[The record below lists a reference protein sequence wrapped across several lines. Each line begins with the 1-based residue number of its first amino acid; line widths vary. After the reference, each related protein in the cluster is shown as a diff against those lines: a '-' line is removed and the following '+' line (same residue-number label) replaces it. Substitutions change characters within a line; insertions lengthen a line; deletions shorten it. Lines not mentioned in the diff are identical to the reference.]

1 MDKSRLTND
10 TLRLW
15 REEGHFLI
23 QKNFEEFSSLVA
35 QAKDFLRRGQYDA
48 AAIYAEI
55 AALQAT
61 GKHCGLFM
69 SPQLESILLEIGHK
83 VIETS
88 GVSTKK
94 VASPTLPKNI
104 LHVVTAVKGI
114 GGLTKMLWHWI
125 SQDSDRSHSIVLTR
139 QDAAE
144 IPNALKEAVKNS
156 HGKIYI
162 LNERFDDFE
171 LISQAKWLRKISVT
185 ADLIVLHI
193 YNFDVVPL
201 IAFADRNQTPPILFL
216 DHADHLFWL
225 GAGISDIVIS
235 LRESG
240 QKLAQERRGIDP
252 NRSVLLPI
260 IVNPPQRVLSRT
272 EAKKKI
278 GIPEDSILLLSI
290 ARSIKYKTIDG
301 ISFADAHVPLL
312 KQYEQAFLVVVG
324 AGHRADWVN
333 AIEQTQER
341 IIVYPE
347 REDTDIFHQ
356 AADIYVDSF
365 PFVSTTSALEATGY
379 GVPLVSRFPYSD
391 KSLILGNDMP
401 GLKNNLIRI
410 RNLQE
415 YTLTLSKLIEDES
428 LRLSLG
434 EATSRKVRETHT
446 KDFWQKV
453 LQKIYA
459 HTMTISR
466 VVPTSERIDQ
476 INIGEPDIFIPHLH
490 GWSDI
495 FLDSATQARLHMIP
509 LAHRLQLWFRLVK
522 KYGLR
527 HRIMLLM
534 PQKAQSIYSQYK
546 KRLKIL

>member
-1 MDKSRLTND
+1 MDKNRVVND
-10 TLRLW
+10 TLSLW
-15 REEGHFLI
+15 QDEGHVLI
-23 QKNFEEFSSLVA
+23 QKNFEEFCSLVS
-35 QAKDFLRRGQYDA
+35 QANFFLRRGQYDA
-48 AAIYAEI
+48 AAIYAEM
-55 AALQAT
+55 AALHAT
-61 GKHCGLFM
+61 GKHSGLFV
-69 SPQLESILLEIGHK
+69 SPQLEDILLEIGRK
-83 VIETS
+83 VILA
-88 GVSTKK
+88 GVDSTRKIL
-94 VASPTLPKNI
+94 SPKISKNV

-114 GGLTKMLWHWI
+114 GGLTKMLWRWI

-144 IPNALKEAVKNS
+144 IPNALKEAVRNS

-171 LISQAKWLRKISVT
+171 LIPQAKWLREISVI
-185 ADLIVLHI
+185 ADLIILHI

-225 GAGISDIVIS
+225 GAGISDIVVS

-240 QKLAQERRGIDP
+240 QNLAQERRGIDP

-260 IVNPPQRVLSRT
+260 IVDPPQRVFSRT

-278 GIPEDSILLLSI
+278 GIPEDSILILSI

-301 ISFADAHVPLL
+301 ISFADAHVPVL

-324 AGHRADWVN
+324 AGHRADWFN
-333 AIEQTQER
+333 AIEQTQGR

-365 PFVSTTSALEATGY
+365 PFVSTTSTLEAAGY

-401 GLKNNLIRI
+401 GLKNNLICI
-410 RNLQE
+410 KNLQE
-415 YTLTLSKLIEDES
+415 YTLILSKLIEDEN

-434 EATSRKVRETHT
+434 EVTSRKVREIHT
-446 KDFWQKV
+446 EDYWQKV

-466 VVPTSERIDQ
+466 VIPTSDPIDQ
-476 INIGEPDIFIPHLH
+476 INIGEPDILIPHLH
-490 GWSDI
+490 GWSNI

-509 LAHRLQLWFRLVK
+509 LAHRLKLWFRLVK

-534 PQKAQSIYSQYK
+534 PQKAKSIYSIL
-546 KRLKIL
+546 KRD